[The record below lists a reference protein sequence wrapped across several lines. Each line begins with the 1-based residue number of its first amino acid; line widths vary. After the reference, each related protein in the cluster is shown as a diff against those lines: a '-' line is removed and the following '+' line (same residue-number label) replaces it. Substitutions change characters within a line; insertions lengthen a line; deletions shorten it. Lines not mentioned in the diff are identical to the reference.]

1 MKEYVLAYGS
11 AASFEVDKSNYK
23 SDRDVLH
30 ENWQFV
36 RDAEE
41 DAGGSAA
48 LTWEQRVAKRYY
60 DRLFKEYALADLSR
74 YQQGKVA
81 LRWRTEKE
89 VFAGKG
95 IIIGIVGKLLV
106 FLVYFDIICCTKVVL
121 MCYFE
126 LYYLSR
132 EIIICLLNVS
142 PC

>member
-1 MKEYVLAYGS
+1 MAYGS

-95 IIIGIVGKLLV
+95 TFIGIVGKLLRS
-106 FLVYFDIICCTKVVL
+106 LCTFTLFAVL
-121 MCYFE
+121 K
-126 LYYLSR
+126 
-132 EIIICLLNVS
+132 
-142 PC
+142 